1 MRTFSICLLAAGLVV
16 LSNGCDRDKVK
27 VYRVDK
33 DDAVAPPAPA
43 TLPTTPAPAADP
55 GSLPAPAETPAPRLK
70 YTLPDGWQEAAPG
83 EMRVAS
89 FLVTNSAGRPAD
101 VGVIPMPTTGQEIQL
116 VNMWRQ
122 QMQLPAVTSEPP
134 AEIVSVGGDDSAKL
148 FDIASDANLVDGK
161 ARARILVAV
170 STHGS
175 LSWFFKMV
183 GEESFVEAQK
193 PVFKQFLKSVSFSE
207 LPAPSTMDLS
217 KLPPSHPAIP
227 GMDAGGAT
235 APVADAAGQP
245 AWTVPAGWQTA
256 PLTQFLIAKFTVAGA
271 DGSSAQVNVSSLAGE
286 GGGLA
291 ANVNRWRAQLGL
303 APAAAADL
311 ASLATMDVPGG
322 KATLIDISGTDG
334 RTGKPTRLIGV
345 VLPLGCQT
353 WFYKLMGDES
363 IVAQQKDAFTKF
375 ILSAKYPDAH

>member
-1 MRTFSICLLAAGLVV
+1 MMRTFSICLLAAVLGV
-16 LSNGCDRDKVK
+16 LSSGCDRDKVK

-33 DDAVAPPAPA
+33 DDTVAPTTPT
-43 TLPTTPAPAADP
+43 TLPATPAPAADS
-55 GSLPAPAETPAPRLK
+55 GSMPAPTETPASRLK

-122 QMQLPAVTSEPP
+122 QMQLPAATNEPP

-170 STHGS
+170 STHDS
-175 LSWFFKMV
+175 MSWFFKMV

-193 PVFKQFLKSVSFSE
+193 PVFKQFLKSVSYSE

-217 KLPPSHPAIP
+217 KLPPSHPTIP
-227 GMDAGGAT
+227 GMGAGNVT
-235 APVADAAGQP
+235 APVA
-245 AWTVPAGWQTA
+245 VPAGWQAA

-303 APAAAADL
+303 APVTGADL
-311 ASLATMDVPGG
+311 AKLATMDVPDG

-334 RTGKPTRLIGV
+334 RTGKPARLIGV
-345 VLPLGCQT
+345 VLPLGGQT

-375 ILSAKYPDAH
+375 IQSAKYPDVH